1 MRTREAFTLIEMT
14 IVITIIG
21 LLGAIAAGRL
31 SHFTYQARV
40 NALAANVLN
49 MSFKVDEHRAIEGA
63 YPAKIKDDWFVGRS
77 VPTNP
82 FADRPDS
89 MVLVDTSGDADL
101 FHPQTKVYADDG
113 SDADAAYWYNPENGM
128 LRGLVCKRPTQ
139 ADTIRLYNIVNG
151 AEINGLSDTAIVS
164 AQSVGAGD

>member
-1 MRTREAFTLIEMT
+1 MRTRQAFTLIEMT

-21 LLGAIAAGRL
+21 LLGAIAMGRL

-49 MSFKVDEHRAIEGA
+49 MSFKVDEYRAIEGT
-63 YPAKIKDDWFVGRS
+63 YPAEIKDEWFVGRT
-77 VPTNP
+77 VPNNP
-82 FADRPDS
+82 FAERPDS
-89 MVLVDTSGDADL
+89 EVLVDGSGDAGL

-113 SDADAAYWYNPENGM
+113 SDADAAYWYNPANGM
-128 LRGLVCKRPTQ
+128 LRGLICKRPTQ

-151 AEINGLSDTAIVS
+151 AGIDGLSDTAIAS
-164 AQSVGAGD
+164 TQSVGAGD